1 MHDERWVFSNSFAFS
16 SLSLRSALMKLACN
30 PLLFRI
36 RLIGLCLACAVPPAT
51 LAQLQT
57 ILSPITRTDRE
68 YFVCDDTAKERS
80 CFDQYVAFSDQYV
93 PTRDPTV
100 AIEDLRCAS
109 FGSER
114 SDATFSLSGRLVERA
129 AGQALSLSPRILKIR
144 FYSKGASGEPIEL
157 PRSDLT
163 YVLAR
168 TLTESKLLS
177 ETTAGNELSVRKFAK
192 YFPDCRAIH
201 FVATELLPFVKKA
214 EGRRTT
220 RAIGRNAGNA
230 RASE

>member
-1 MHDERWVFSNSFAFS
+1 
-16 SLSLRSALMKLACN
+16 MKLAGN
-30 PLLFRI
+30 PLLFLI
-36 RLIGLCLACAVPPAT
+36 RLISLCLACAAPSTT

-57 ILSPITRTDRE
+57 TLLPIVRTDRE
-68 YFVCDDTAKERS
+68 YFVCDDAVRVQS
-80 CFDQYVAFSDQYV
+80 CFDQYVAFTDQYV
-93 PTRDPTV
+93 PTGDPTV

-144 FYSKGASGEPIEL
+144 FYSQGLSGGPIEL

-168 TLTESKLLS
+168 TFTELKLQS
-177 ETTAGNELSVRKFAK
+177 ETAAGDEVSIRKFAK
-192 YFPDCRAIH
+192 YFPDCRAID
-201 FVATELLPFVKKA
+201 FVATEFLPFAKKT
-214 EGRRTT
+214 EGRKTT
-220 RAIGRNAGNA
+220 RASRRNAENA

>member
-1 MHDERWVFSNSFAFS
+1 
-16 SLSLRSALMKLACN
+16 MKLAGN

-36 RLIGLCLACAVPPAT
+36 RLIGLCLACAAPPAT

-109 FGSER
+109 FGSEL

-129 AGQALSLSPRILKIR
+129 IGQASLLSPRILKIR
-144 FYSKGASGEPIEL
+144 FYSQGPSGEPIEL
-157 PRSDLT
+157 PRRDLT

-168 TLTESKLLS
+168 TFTKLKLQS
-177 ETTAGNELSVRKFAK
+177 ETTAGDEVSKRKFAK
-192 YFPDCRAIH
+192 YSPDCRAID
-201 FVATELLPFVKKA
+201 FVATELLPFAKKT
-214 EGRRTT
+214 EGRKTT
-220 RAIGRNAGNA
+220 RASRRNAENA

>member
-1 MHDERWVFSNSFAFS
+1 
-16 SLSLRSALMKLACN
+16 MKIAGN
-30 PLLFRI
+30 PLLLLI
-36 RLIGLCLACAVPPAT
+36 RLISLCLACAAPSTT

-57 ILSPITRTDRE
+57 TLLPIVRTDRE
-68 YFVCDDTAKERS
+68 YFVCDDTVREQS
-80 CFDQYVAFSDQYV
+80 CFDQYVAFTDQYV
-93 PTRDPTV
+93 PTRDPRV

-157 PRSDLT
+157 SRSDLT

-168 TLTESKLLS
+168 TFTESKLPS
-177 ETTAGNELSVRKFAK
+177 ETTAGDELSVRKFAK

-201 FVATELLPFVKKA
+201 FVATELLPFVTKA

-220 RAIGRNAGNA
+220 RASGRNAGNA

>member
-1 MHDERWVFSNSFAFS
+1 
-16 SLSLRSALMKLACN
+16 MKLTRN
-30 PLLFRI
+30 PLLFLI
-36 RLIGLCLACAVPPAT
+36 RLISLCLVCAAPST
-51 LAQLQT
+51 GLAQLQT
-57 ILSPITRTDRE
+57 TLLPIVRTDRE
-68 YFVCDDTAKERS
+68 YFVCDDTAKEQS
-80 CFDQYVAFSDQYV
+80 CFDQYVAFTDQYV
-93 PTRDPTV
+93 WTRDPTV

-129 AGQALSLSPRILKIR
+129 SGQALSLSPRILKIR

-168 TLTESKLLS
+168 TFTESKLPS
-177 ETTAGNELSVRKFAK
+177 ETTAGDELSVRKFAK
-192 YFPDCRAIH
+192 YFPDCRAIN

-214 EGRRTT
+214 EGRRTM
-220 RAIGRNAGNA
+220 RASGRNAGNA

>member
-1 MHDERWVFSNSFAFS
+1 MKFAG
-16 SLSLRSALMKLACN
+16 N
-30 PLLFRI
+30 PLLFLI
-36 RLIGLCLACAVPPAT
+36 RLISLCLACAAPSTA

-57 ILSPITRTDRE
+57 TLLPIVRTDRE
-68 YFVCDDTAKERS
+68 YFVCDDTLREQS
-80 CFDQYVAFSDQYV
+80 CFDQYVAFTDQYV
-93 PTRDPTV
+93 PTNDPTV

-109 FGSER
+109 FGSEPR
-114 SDATFSLSGRLVERA
+114 DATFSLSGRLVERA
-129 AGQALSLSPRILKIR
+129 TGQALSLSPRILKIR

>member
-1 MHDERWVFSNSFAFS
+1 
-16 SLSLRSALMKLACN
+16 MKLAGN
-30 PLLFRI
+30 PLLFLI
-36 RLIGLCLACAVPPAT
+36 RLISLCLACAAPSTT

-57 ILSPITRTDRE
+57 TLLPIVRTDRE
-68 YFVCDDTAKERS
+68 YFVCDDAVREQS
-80 CFDQYVAFSDQYV
+80 CFDQYVAFTDQYV
-93 PTRDPTV
+93 PTGDPTV

-144 FYSKGASGEPIEL
+144 FYSQGLSGGPIEL

-168 TLTESKLLS
+168 TFTESKLPS
-177 ETTAGNELSVRKFAK
+177 ETTAGDKVSVRKFAK
-192 YFPDCRAIH
+192 YFPDCRAID
-201 FVATELLPFVKKA
+201 FVATELLPFAKKT
-214 EGRRTT
+214 EGRKTT
-220 RAIGRNAGNA
+220 RASRRNAENA

>member
-1 MHDERWVFSNSFAFS
+1 
-16 SLSLRSALMKLACN
+16 MKLAGN
-30 PLLFRI
+30 PLLFLI
-36 RLIGLCLACAVPPAT
+36 RLISLCLACAAPSTA

-57 ILSPITRTDRE
+57 TLMPIVRTDRE
-68 YFVCDDTAKERS
+68 YFVCDDTVREQS
-80 CFDQYVAFSDQYV
+80 CFDQYVAFTDQYV
-93 PTRDPTV
+93 PTSDPTV

-109 FGSER
+109 FGSEP

-144 FYSKGASGEPIEL
+144 FYSQGASGAPIEL

-168 TLTESKLLS
+168 TSKESKLPS
-177 ETTAGNELSVRKFAK
+177 ETAAGDELSVRNFAK

-201 FVATELLPFVKKA
+201 FVATELLPLAKRT
-214 EGRRTT
+214 EGRKTT
-220 RAIGRNAGNA
+220 RVSGRNAENA
-230 RASE
+230 RASKQLQMGLCK